1 MRVAAATAHLAYV
14 GLGSNLDHPAERLRR
29 TITGFDQLP
38 GTRLGC
44 ASRLYR
50 TPPWGLL
57 EQPEFVNAVA
67 ELHTTL
73 GARELLEVL
82 QSLERDAGRA
92 REQRWGP
99 RILDLDLLLYDQLQL
114 DEPGLHL
121 PHPHLHERA
130 FVLVPLAEIAP
141 AARVP
146 GRGCVA
152 ELLAGVDRAGIEA
165 LG

>member
-1 MRVAAATAHLAYV
+1 MAAAPRAHVAFV
-14 GLGSNLDHPAERLRR
+14 GLGSNLQDPAAQLQR
-29 TITGFDQLP
+29 TIAALGRLP
-38 GTRLGC
+38 GTQLLR

-57 EQPEFVNAVA
+57 EQPEFVNAVV
-67 ELHTTL
+67 ELSTTL
-73 GARELLEVL
+73 GARDLLEAL
-82 QSLERDAGRA
+82 QALERAAGRA

-99 RILDLDLLLYDQLQL
+99 RVLDLDLLLYDALQL

-130 FVLVPLAEIAP
+130 FVLVPLAELAP
-141 AARVP
+141 ALRVP
-146 GRGCVA
+146 GRAAVS
-152 ELLAGVDRAGIEA
+152 ELLATVDRAGIEA